1 MIRPSASGRGVQG
14 EYMRLRE
21 KRILRFLELKMG
33 HGVGAQHKQPWD
45 LKAILLAVIG
55 EDFYNRA
62 PREGANSIV
71 RIKHGKLFTHA
82 GEEFIG
88 LLLIHADARS
98 IEASYADLQTGGAR
112 SVPMEDGEGVRTEA
126 HVVIRLACTTAG
138 TTQSYPVALEESPGL
153 SPSVLLSRLQRPV
166 HKSGMRSKKNSAGE
180 TVSWYPVIELDGLF
194 SKSLLD
200 EIESGNLN
208 SFDLVRQS
216 VESGGM
222 DEPGELVR
230 QQQVLRV
237 GIRPGPEEGLVAR
250 SLAAVR
256 KMAFDE
262 EYEQIRIHYK
272 EAGSSKSKTAVVD
285 VDVNATDPA
294 EALDQLVS
302 RSAVVSLVTP
312 MNWDHE
318 EVVDDFLD
326 LMAARLLLELE
337 EE

>member
-1 MIRPSASGRGVQG
+1 
-14 EYMRLRE
+14 MRLRE
-21 KRILRFLELKMG
+21 KRILRFLELKMS
-33 HGVGAQHKQPWD
+33 HGSGAQHTQPWD
-45 LKAILLAVIG
+45 LKAILLEIIG
-55 EDFYNRA
+55 QDFYNRA

-71 RIKHGKLFTHA
+71 RIKHGKVFSHA
-82 GEEFIG
+82 GEEFVG

-112 SVPMEDGEGVRTEA
+112 SIPMQDGEGVRTEA
-126 HVVIRLACTTAG
+126 HVVIRLSHTMYG
-138 TTQSYPVALEESPGL
+138 TTQCYPVALEESPGL

-166 HKSGMRSKKNSAGE
+166 HKAGQRSKKNSAGE
-180 TVSWYPVIELDGLF
+180 IVSWYPVIELDGLF

-237 GIRPGPEEGLVAR
+237 GVRPGPEEGLVTR
-250 SLAAVR
+250 SLAAIR

-262 EYEQIRIHYK
+262 DYEQIRIHYK
-272 EAGSSKSKTAVVD
+272 EAGSSKSKTAVID
-285 VDVNATDPA
+285 VDENAPDPA
-294 EALDQLVS
+294 ESLDQLVS

-318 EVVDDFLD
+318 EVVDDFLE
-326 LMAARLLLELE
+326 LMAERLLLELTE
-337 EE
+337 EA

>member
-1 MIRPSASGRGVQG
+1 
-14 EYMRLRE
+14 MRLRE
-21 KRILRFLELKMG
+21 KRILRFLELKMS
-33 HGVGAQHKQPWD
+33 HGSGAQHTQPWD
-45 LKAILLAVIG
+45 LKAILLEIIG
-55 EDFYNRA
+55 QDFYNRA

-71 RIKHGKLFTHA
+71 RIKHGKVFSHA
-82 GEEFIG
+82 GEEFVG

-112 SVPMEDGEGVRTEA
+112 SIPMQDGEGVRTEA
-126 HVVIRLACTTAG
+126 HVVIRLSHTTYG

-166 HKSGMRSKKNSAGE
+166 HKAGQRSKKSSAGE
-180 TVSWYPVIELDGLF
+180 IVSWYPVIELDGLF

-237 GIRPGPEEGLVAR
+237 GVRPGPEDRIKLMGKALKRRRFLAYLFGYLALLSLFLFVALLFRPMIHGL
-250 SLAAVR
+250 LAQVDFVGLQR
-256 KMAFDE
+256 GMRLAFVFIYQFVFWQMVFITLLGLYYLTD
-262 EYEQIRIHYK
+262 RIHR
-272 EAGSSKSKTAVVD
+272 S
-285 VDVNATDPA
+285 NTDG
-294 EALDQLVS
+294 E
-302 RSAVVSLVTP
+302 
-312 MNWDHE
+312 
-318 EVVDDFLD
+318 
-326 LMAARLLLELE
+326 
-337 EE
+337 

>member
-1 MIRPSASGRGVQG
+1 
-14 EYMRLRE
+14 MRLRE
-21 KRILRFLELKMG
+21 KRILRFLELKMS
-33 HGVGAQHKQPWD
+33 HGSGAQHKQPWD
-45 LKAILLAVIG
+45 LKAILLEVIG
-55 EDFYNRA
+55 QDFYNRA
-62 PREGANSIV
+62 PREGASSIV
-71 RIKHGKLFTHA
+71 RIKHGKVFTHA
-82 GEEFIG
+82 NEEFIG

-112 SVPMEDGEGVRTEA
+112 SIPMQDGEGVRTEA
-126 HVVIRLACTTAG
+126 HVVIRLSHTKFG
-138 TTQSYPVALEESPGL
+138 MTQCYPVALEESPGL

-166 HKSGMRSKKNSAGE
+166 HKAGQRSKKNSAGE
-180 TVSWYPVIELDGLF
+180 TLSWYPVIELDGLF

-200 EIESGNLN
+200 EIESGSLN

-237 GIRPGPEEGLVAR
+237 GVRPGPEEGLVAR
-250 SLAAVR
+250 SLAAIR

-262 EYEQIRIHYK
+262 DYEQIRIHYK
-272 EAGSSKSKTAVVD
+272 EAGSSKSKTAVID
-285 VDVNATDPA
+285 VDENAPDPA
-294 EALDQLVS
+294 ESLDQLVS

-318 EVVDDFLD
+318 EVVDDFLE
-326 LMAARLLLELE
+326 LMAERLLLELE
-337 EE
+337 EEA

>member
-1 MIRPSASGRGVQG
+1 MS
-14 EYMRLRE
+14 
-21 KRILRFLELKMG
+21 
-33 HGVGAQHKQPWD
+33 HGSGAQHQQPWD
-45 LKAILLAVIG
+45 LKAILLEIIG
-55 EDFYNRA
+55 QDFYNRA

-71 RIKHGKLFTHA
+71 RIKHGKVFTHA
-82 GEEFIG
+82 NEDFVG

-112 SVPMEDGEGVRTEA
+112 SIPMQDGEGVRTEA
-126 HVVIRLACTTAG
+126 HVVIRLSHSTVG
-138 TTQSYPVALEESPGL
+138 TTQCYPVALEESPGL

-166 HKSGMRSKKNSAGE
+166 HKAGQRSKKNSAGE

-237 GIRPGPEEGLVAR
+237 GVRPGPEEGLVTR
-250 SLAAVR
+250 SLAAIR

-262 EYEQIRIHYK
+262 DYEQIRIHYK
-272 EAGSSKSKTAVVD
+272 EAGSSKSKTAVID
-285 VDVNATDPA
+285 VDENAPDPA
-294 EALDQLVS
+294 ESLDQLVS

-318 EVVDDFLD
+318 EVVDDFLE
-326 LMAARLLLELE
+326 LMAERLLSEIAE